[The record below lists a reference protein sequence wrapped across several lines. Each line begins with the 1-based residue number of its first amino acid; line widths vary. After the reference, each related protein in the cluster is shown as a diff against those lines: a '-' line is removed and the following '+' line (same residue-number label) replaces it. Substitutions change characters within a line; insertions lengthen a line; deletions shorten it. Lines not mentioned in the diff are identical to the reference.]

1 VLKWYIAPMTG
12 NVAHA
17 VALGDRGRFVVPA
30 AVRERH
36 GWHAGQPLVAVDTEA
51 GLVVMSADDAL
62 AWLRSRLEGR
72 DLVGE
77 LLAARGREAA
87 DEQRRATDARPTES
101 RRTGRA

>member
-1 VLKWYIAPMTG
+1 MTG

-36 GWHAGQPLVAVDTEA
+36 GWQAGQPLVAVDTEA

-62 AWLRSRLEGR
+62 DWLRSRLEGR

-77 LLAARGREAA
+77 LLSARGREV
-87 DEQRRATDARPTES
+87 DEEARREARSTRSS
-101 RRTGRA
+101 RGRVERP